1 MSAQANS
8 LRVAFQKNEQ
18 MKKEMQHLRA
28 NLVMMRK
35 NVIKKPRKNS
45 ALSDMGGKRA
55 KLNMEEEKAEIT
67 APEVGEV
74 LALPSITLMNQ
85 KQKQRPGSM
94 ATRRE
99 DDMLVSPPIIP
110 SRTDEEVKSSQSNRS
125 RKRSFLTKVIK
136 MNEIDHSI
144 REREEKEKAD
154 EEERLR

>member
-8 LRVAFQKNEQ
+8 LRAAFQKNEQ

>member
-8 LRVAFQKNEQ
+8 LRAAFQKNEQ

-45 ALSDMGGKRA
+45 AQSDMGGKRA